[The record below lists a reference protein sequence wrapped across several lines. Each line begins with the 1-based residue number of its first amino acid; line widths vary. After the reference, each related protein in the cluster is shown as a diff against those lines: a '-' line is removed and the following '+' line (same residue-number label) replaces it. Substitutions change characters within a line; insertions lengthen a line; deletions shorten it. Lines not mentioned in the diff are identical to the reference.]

1 MEKKSTKGVKN
12 RICPVCGGTE
22 FEEVSSLF
30 SQCVKC
36 KVLVDFNNQ
45 KLHVPECP
53 LCGSKEL
60 SPLPSGN
67 ILCEGCKNSFVAG
80 KIENNHN

>member
-1 MEKKSTKGVKN
+1 MEKNSSVNGDDRT
-12 RICPVCGGTE
+12 CPVCNASDFT
-22 FEEVSSLF
+22 EVSTLF
-30 SQCVKC
+30 IKCNNC
-36 KVLVDFNNQ
+36 KVLIDFNNH
-45 KLHVPECP
+45 KLHVTECP

-80 KIENNHN
+80 KQENMK